1 MSGFVGT
8 VTTEAQ
14 LNTDIQLIDGTTAA
28 GNYTITFGANITEGN
43 ISITQ
48 NGATVLPDLSA
59 IDLHSGVTLTINGA
73 GDSLIGT
80 NGSNTFRGLFVYS
93 GNVSV
98 NNLTISKTVATGGA
112 GGSSGNFTGG
122 GGAGLGG
129 GLFIGKSGTVTLNQ
143 VYFSGDKAAGG
154 AGGIGNTATLGNNPF
169 EFYAGGGGLGGAG
182 ASLYSGGGTNYNSGG
197 GGGIGRTAVG
207 ATTNLTKLSSA
218 FNQAGIGI
226 VTGAAS
232 GGAGGS
238 QSKSGAGGKYGGGG
252 GYGYLVYNGSPATDV
267 GAGGGGGGVGGHAG
281 IAATGGGTGG
291 AGGFGGGGGGGF
303 ITGGAGGFGGGG
315 GGGYNNGGAGGWGG
329 GGGASGDA
337 AGGVGGFGGG
347 TGASAQAAS
356 PAAFRYRGGGGGG
369 GLGAGGDVFVYQ
381 GGSLIIQSG
390 SLSGGSV
397 TGGAA
402 GTGYKSGTAGS
413 AIGSGVFLYGSQTAN
428 FSPALGKTL
437 SISDQ
442 IIDQKGAGNG
452 SNTGAV
458 LVNGAGEVILSATN
472 SFWGGTTIQAGGTLD
487 LAASGAGGN
496 GAIRF
501 GAGDAAGFGRLD
513 IQSAAFANGGTFVN
527 TLSNF
532 IAGNVL
538 DLAGLTFHS
547 GASAT
552 VSGSTIKVVS
562 NGVTDTVN
570 YTGATT
576 GFTVIADGG
585 TGSAVI
591 TTAFTVT
598 SAADLSADLLAINT
612 GGVDAASG
620 VAYSFD
626 FTSSFAIAATQTI
639 NLGSGSSVNFNGGNA
654 ATGGGFEIAAG
665 SLVAGATGAIGNG
678 AITVDAG
685 GSLSLGTFNQTISAL
700 SGSGSVNLGSAVM
713 TDTGATS
720 TSFAGSISGSGG
732 LVKQGSGTLTLT
744 GSNSFS
750 AATTISAG
758 AVQLGS
764 GGATGSLSGNIVDN
778 SALLIDQ
785 TGTVTI
791 AGTISGTGT
800 LTQDGSGVTVL
811 SGPNSFSGGDT
822 VTSGILRL
830 GATNAAGSGPLAVA
844 SGATFDLAGF
854 AQTTGDLS
862 GAGSITLGAGTLT
875 AGTANSTLFSGAIS
889 GTGGLLKQG
898 TGTLS
903 LTGADGATGL
913 TTINAGVLQLGNGGS
928 TGSLSGN
935 VTDNATLAIN
945 ETGTVTL
952 GGTISGIGALLQSG
966 SGTTALTAADSYS
979 GGTTIQAGTLQ
990 VGNGGGIAGAVT
1002 DNAVLA
1008 INDTAT
1014 VTLGGTISGT
1024 GMLLQAGSGT
1034 TKLTAADSY
1043 GGGTTIQAGTLQ
1055 LGNGGATGS
1064 IAGAVTDNATLAINE
1079 TGTLTLS
1086 GTISGT
1092 GGLLQSGS
1100 GTTALTA
1107 ADSYSGGTTIQAGTL
1122 QVGNGGAIAG
1132 NVTDNAVLAINSTA
1146 TVILSGTISGTGAL
1160 LQSGSGTTELTAADS
1175 YSGGTTIQ
1183 AGTLQLGNGG
1193 ATGGITGNVTDNATL
1208 AVNETGNLTLS
1219 GTISGSGTLIKAGS
1233 GTVTLSGPNTFTG
1246 GVTLSAGTLLLNATG
1261 AAGTGAVSIA
1271 SGSTLSLGTINQT
1284 ISVLSG
1290 AGSVNLGTATL
1301 TEGSS
1306 AATTLSG
1313 AITGAG
1319 TLVKQGSGTLTLS
1332 GSSNFS
1338 GGTTL
1343 ESGGTLNLAASSAAG
1358 SGAISFGTGFG
1369 TLAIQSAAFTNG
1381 STFGNT
1387 IGNFTAGNLIDL
1399 TGLAYASGAS
1409 ASVSGSTLKV
1419 ISNGVTDALTLSSPS
1434 LAYAV
1439 IRDTGTGSDVIESG
1453 FTIASAANLAAD
1465 LLAINVGGTDSFAG
1479 AAYTFDFT
1487 SSFAIGSVQTID
1499 LASGASVGFTGGN
1512 ATTGGGY
1519 DIIAGTL
1526 TANAAGAIGSGAITV
1541 GASGALSLGSFNQT
1555 IGDLSG
1561 AGAINLGSATLT
1573 EGTTDTTTFSGTI
1586 SGAGIL
1592 AERGGGKLTLSGAN
1606 NFSGGVTINT
1616 GTLALGVAGAAG
1628 SGPIIFAGGSGTL
1641 TGVVQNNSTIIAQGG
1656 TYTIN
1661 SPVTTGISANGT
1673 LEVGASADLVLPD
1686 SVDAGQQVVF
1696 AGDTALLT
1704 IGSVAGFAA
1713 TLSGFVTTD
1722 SIDLSNLSGVTSVD
1736 IVGGNTLAVST
1747 AGPTYDLVFGAG
1759 QTFAAGKYFHHASDG
1774 GSGTL
1779 LTESD
1784 VPCFCT
1790 GTRIRTTRGDVP
1802 VEHLAVGDRVI
1813 TAAGSERPVCWIGRR
1828 QLDIVRHPAPR
1839 RVQPVCIRA
1848 DAFADGVPARDLF
1861 VSPDHAVLRDGVL
1874 VPARL
1879 LINGASIRRD
1889 TARRSVCYYHVELDR
1904 HDILLADGLA
1914 AESYLDTGNRG
1925 MFARAG
1931 SPLVLHPDVCNDQ
1944 ARREAES
1951 CAPFADLPDQ
1961 IEPIWQSLAARA
1973 VRRGLAL
1980 PPVPQTT
1987 NDPALCLLVDGN
1999 RRGPVSVVQG
2009 RYVFVLPRT
2018 DRLVRLVSRATVRPD
2033 TAPWVTDD
2041 RRLGVQLRGL
2051 LIRTSDGVWPIPLDH
2066 PDFGDGWWLPEWH
2079 GATMLR
2085 RWTNGD
2091 AAIPVSRAA
2100 SSGPCLL
2107 EVDVAATVPY
2117 PVPEAATDLA
2127 RAAA

>member
-1 MSGFVGT
+1 M
-8 VTTEAQ
+8 
-14 LNTDIQLIDGTTAA
+14 
-28 GNYTITFGANITEGN
+28 
-43 ISITQ
+43 
-48 NGATVLPDLSA
+48 
-59 IDLHSGVTLTINGA
+59 
-73 GDSLIGT
+73 
-80 NGSNTFRGLFVYS
+80 
-93 GNVSV
+93 
-98 NNLTISKTVATGGA
+98 
-112 GGSSGNFTGG
+112 
-122 GGAGLGG
+122 
-129 GLFIGKSGTVTLNQ
+129 
-143 VYFSGDKAAGG
+143 
-154 AGGIGNTATLGNNPF
+154 
-169 EFYAGGGGLGGAG
+169 
-182 ASLYSGGGTNYNSGG
+182 
-197 GGGIGRTAVG
+197 
-207 ATTNLTKLSSA
+207 
-218 FNQAGIGI
+218 
-226 VTGAAS
+226 
-232 GGAGGS
+232 
-238 QSKSGAGGKYGGGG
+238 
-252 GYGYLVYNGSPATDV
+252 
-267 GAGGGGGGVGGHAG
+267 
-281 IAATGGGTGG
+281 
-291 AGGFGGGGGGGF
+291 
-303 ITGGAGGFGGGG
+303 
-315 GGGYNNGGAGGWGG
+315 
-329 GGGASGDA
+329 
-337 AGGVGGFGGG
+337 
-347 TGASAQAAS
+347 
-356 PAAFRYRGGGGGG
+356 
-369 GLGAGGDVFVYQ
+369 
-381 GGSLIIQSG
+381 
-390 SLSGGSV
+390 SGGSV

-413 AIGSGVFLYGSQTAN
+413 AIGSGIFLYGSQTLTV
-428 FSPALGKTL
+428 SPALGKTL

-496 GAIRF
+496 AAIRF

-952 GGTISGIGALLQSG
+952 GGTISGTGMLLQAGSGTTKLTAADSYGGGTTIQAGTLQLGNGGNGGGIAGNVTDNAVLAINSTATVTLGGTISGTGALLQSG

-990 VGNGGGIAGAVT
+990 VGNGGG
-1002 DNAVLA
+1002 
-1008 INDTAT
+1008 
-1014 VTLGGTISGT
+1014 
-1024 GMLLQAGSGT
+1024 
-1034 TKLTAADSY
+1034 
-1043 GGGTTIQAGTLQ
+1043 
-1055 LGNGGATGS
+1055 
-1064 IAGAVTDNATLAINE
+1064 
-1079 TGTLTLS
+1079 
-1086 GTISGT
+1086 
-1092 GGLLQSGS
+1092 
-1100 GTTALTA
+1100 
-1107 ADSYSGGTTIQAGTL
+1107 
-1122 QVGNGGAIAG
+1122 IAG

-1246 GVTLSAGTLLLNATG
+1246 GVTLSAGTLLLNTTG

-1271 SGSTLSLGTINQT
+1271 SGGTLSLGTINQT

-1358 SGAISFGTGFG
+1358 SGAISFGAGFG

-1381 STFGNT
+1381 TTFGNA
-1387 IGNFTAGNLIDL
+1387 IGNFGAGNLIDL
-1399 TGLAYASGAS
+1399 AALPFASGAS
-1409 ASVSGSTLKV
+1409 ATVSGSTLKV

-1828 QLDIVRHPAPR
+1828 ELDITRHPAPR
-1839 RVQPVCIRA
+1839 RVQPVCLRA

-1961 IEPIWQSLAARA
+1961 VEPIWQSLAARA

-1980 PPVPQTT
+1980 PPEPQTT

-2051 LIRTSDGVWPIPLDH
+2051 LIRTSDGVWPMPLDH

-2085 RWTNGD
+2085 RWTKGD

-2100 SSGPCLL
+2100 SSGPRLL